1 MPFSLRRKKTIQ
13 IYYYLGHLGSWT
25 SGWKKF
31 FFLFRRHSDIRLEI
45 SHINPITP
53 KISLV
58 ILLTVC
64 SVILDMLVREFGI
77 ESTYNTLRFFSLF
90 SSLICLILYW
100 YCKEK
105 FYLGHSWEL
114 RGLHKLLM
122 LDVFIYHDLIH
133 SCIRGKLVEV
143 NEKLVTNP
151 QLLLEKVWH

>member
-1 MPFSLRRKKTIQ
+1 MVGRN
-13 IYYYLGHLGSWT
+13 
-25 SGWKKF
+25 F
-31 FFLFRRHSDIRLEI
+31 FFLSRRHSGIRLEI

-64 SVILDMLVREFGI
+64 GVILVMLVREFGI
-77 ESTYNTLRFFSLF
+77 GSTFNPLRFFSLF
-90 SSLICLILYW
+90 LSLICLILYW

-105 FYLGHSWEL
+105 FCLGHSWEL
-114 RGLHKLLM
+114 KGLHKLLM

-151 QLLLEKVWH
+151 QLLLEKVWHQQICKLMY